1 MATSPTSSEKMADAE
16 KSPDEQ
22 PFVVDASSS
31 KSGMEDNTEDAEG
44 KKAGIGDYF
53 VSA

>member
-1 MATSPTSSEKMADAE
+1 MATPPTSSEEMADAE

-22 PFVVDASSS
+22 PFIVDASSS
-31 KSGMEDNTEDAEG
+31 KSGLEDNTQNAKG